1 MDAKIIGAII
11 GAAAIII
18 AALIGIIPKLLP
30 ENPVDVDQPELS
42 ISSPGNGD
50 KVENSVEVKGSI
62 SRDLPKDRYMWLLT
76 NPKACPNQ
84 WWPQNNGR
92 ITPVKGQWYA
102 MAGIGGGEK
111 DIDKEFVIAVALVN
125 NKDDQM
131 FVEWLKEGRE
141 TGNYSG
147 IELPVS
153 VDIIDQI
160 SVTLSKVQKSS

>member
-1 MDAKIIGAII
+1 
-11 GAAAIII
+11 
-18 AALIGIIPKLLP
+18 LPKFFP
-30 ENPVDVDQPELS
+30 EENPLDADQSKIS
-42 ISSPGNGD
+42 ISSPENED

-62 SRDLPKDRYMWLLT
+62 SGDLPKDRYMWLLI

-111 DIDKEFVIAVALVN
+111 DIGKEFAIAVVLVN

-147 IELPVS
+147 IELPAS
-153 VDIIDQI
+153 AETMDQI
-160 SVTLSKVQKSS
+160 SVTLSKVQ